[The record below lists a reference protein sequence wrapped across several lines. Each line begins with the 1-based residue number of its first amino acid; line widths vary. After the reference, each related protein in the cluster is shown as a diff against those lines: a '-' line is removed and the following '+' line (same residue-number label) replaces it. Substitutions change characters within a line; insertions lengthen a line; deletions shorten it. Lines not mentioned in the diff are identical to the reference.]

1 MNNTRKCRLWFVR
14 ETPSGRLYSKLPQA
28 RNPSQADM
36 VWLPRSQIEHTSKHN
51 ATDLTEHILT
61 LPEWLANEKD
71 L

>member
-1 MNNTRKCRLWFVR
+1 
-14 ETPSGRLYSKLPQA
+14 
-28 RNPSQADM
+28 M

-51 ATDLTEHILT
+51 AADLTEHILT